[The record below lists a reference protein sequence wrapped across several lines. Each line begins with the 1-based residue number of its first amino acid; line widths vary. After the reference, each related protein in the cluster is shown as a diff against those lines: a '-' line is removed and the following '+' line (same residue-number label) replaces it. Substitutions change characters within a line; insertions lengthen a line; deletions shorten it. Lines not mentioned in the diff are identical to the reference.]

1 MFKNIEININ
11 NRYIQIYKQ
20 IYTDIHVQDFM
31 NWKTLGG
38 QVFLKTVNDLYESI
52 ITNSIIQENE
62 EIYCVHF
69 QTI

>member
-1 MFKNIEININ
+1 
-11 NRYIQIYKQ
+11 
-20 IYTDIHVQDFM
+20 M

-38 QVFLKTVNDLYESI
+38 QVFLKIVNDLYESI

-62 EIYCVHF
+62 EIYCVNV